1 MLLVGL
7 TGSIAT
13 GKSTVAAI
21 LKGMDYTL
29 IDADQIAR
37 DVVGPSSPGLKA
49 LCSRFGREILDPSGE
64 LNRSYLGKIVFHDPL
79 ARAWLND
86 ILHPLIIQRM
96 QEEIQKHRSDPEKI
110 IVVDVP
116 LLFETGLDAMM
127 DYIVVVYADEA
138 TQLSRLMDRDG
149 LSGEEAKQR
158 IAAQMPVKEKVK
170 KADFVIDNTGFRQ
183 QTEQQ
188 VKELLTVLQNTA
200 KEGSDAG

>member
-13 GKSTVAAI
+13 GKSTVAGI

-37 DVVGPSSPGLKA
+37 DVVGPSSLGLKA
-49 LCSRFGREILDPSGE
+49 LCCHFGKEILDPSGE
-64 LNRSYLGKIVFHDPL
+64 LNRPYLGKKVFHDPA
-79 ARAWLND
+79 ARARLND

-96 QEEIQKHRSDPEKI
+96 QEEIQKHHNDPEKI
-110 IVVDVP
+110 VVVDVP

-138 TQLSRLMDRDG
+138 TQLLRLMGRDD
-149 LSGEEAKQR
+149 LTGEEARQR
-158 IAAQMPVKEKVK
+158 IAAQMPLAEKVK
-170 KADFVIDNTGFRQ
+170 KADFVIDNTGLRQ

-188 VKELLTVLQNTA
+188 VKELMTVLQNIA
-200 KEGSDAG
+200 KDGSDAG